1 MARKVFVS
9 YKHSDTSVAPLN
21 IPTIAF
27 TPLNIPTTARAYV
40 NKIIELFEGDEIYK
54 GEGNEDLSDFKDETI
69 ATHLKNKIYDSSIT
83 LVLISPNMK
92 DIWQKES
99 DQWIPWEI
107 AYSLKEIRRGGRASR
122 TNGILAIVLPDQS
135 YSYSYFLQEDSC
147 PYCHCR
153 TLHTGRLFQIL
164 RDNMFN
170 IKKPTFNNCSYH
182 TPTSPYRGRPS
193 YISSVKWCD
202 FIGNKEKYLQEV
214 EYLRDNI
221 DDYKIKKIVEN

>member
-9 YKHSDTSVAPLN
+9 YKHSDTSVAP
-21 IPTIAF
+21 I
-27 TPLNIPTTARAYV
+27 NIPTTARAYV

-92 DIWQKES
+92 DTGRKES

-107 AYSLKEIRRGGRASR
+107 AYSLKEITRGGRTSR
-122 TNGILAIVLPDQS
+122 SNGILAIVLPDLYSS
-135 YSYSYFLQEDSC
+135 YNYFLEENTCQ
-147 PYCHCR
+147 YCQC
-153 TLHTGRLFQIL
+153 TTFHTDKLFQIL

-170 IKKPTFNNCSYH
+170 IKKPTFNNCFNH
-182 TPTSPYRGRPS
+182 TTNPVYKGRFS
-193 YISSVKWCD
+193 YIYSVKWCD